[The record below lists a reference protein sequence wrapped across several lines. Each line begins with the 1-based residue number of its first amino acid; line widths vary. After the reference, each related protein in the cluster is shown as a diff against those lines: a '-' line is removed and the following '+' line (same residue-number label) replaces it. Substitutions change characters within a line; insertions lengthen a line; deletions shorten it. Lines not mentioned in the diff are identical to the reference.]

1 MQASLLPIGKQQFF
15 DSNGDPLS
23 GGKIY
28 FYETGTTTL
37 KDVYSSSSATIP
49 LSNPVVLD
57 SSGRA
62 EIWIDGF
69 YTMKV
74 YTSTDVLV
82 YSVDNISSQYYT
94 GGASSEW
101 IDFQSDATYVSTTQF
116 SVVGNYATSFEVGRR
131 IKAVFSGAT
140 YYGTITAVSV
150 AGSPVVTTVTVDM
163 DTTPLADPITSV
175 SYAILSSSNI
185 SLPTIPVATKSANY
199 TLLQSDYG
207 KTIILSGN
215 ATMLT
220 LPAANAVPTGF
231 KFEFLNVG
239 SNAATVVGTVNGCS
253 NRHFL
258 QYESANIF
266 SDGNAWRGLNLQNDA
281 PIGTIRAWHKSLGG
295 VPQVL
300 PFGWVEMTGQT
311 ISDAESP
318 LNGSNIANL
327 QTDRAYLTGSNVSG
341 DYQNQANATLF
352 THLHY
357 YDNKAIRRNASA
369 NGNNGTIPET
379 NPTYVAAR
387 SADVGANFFA
397 NAYFKCQSNANGDIG
412 FFDFAPRTNANG
424 NNANS
429 RTRDTSSYPGDADS
443 FPWGNSN
450 SSFVGTDANLGARLP
465 GIKVV
470 FIIKIK

>member
-1 MQASLLPIGKQQFF
+1 
-15 DSNGDPLS
+15 
-23 GGKIY
+23 
-28 FYETGTTTL
+28 
-37 KDVYSSSSATIP
+37 
-49 LSNPVVLD
+49 
-57 SSGRA
+57 
-62 EIWIDGF
+62 
-69 YTMKV
+69 MKV
-74 YTSTDVLV
+74 YTSADVLV

-101 IDFQSDATYVSTTQF
+101 VDFSGDATYVSTTSF

-131 IKAVFSGAT
+131 IKAIFSGAT
-140 YYGTITAVSV
+140 YYGTVTAVAV

-215 ATMLT
+215 ATTLT

-239 SNAATVVGTVNGCS
+239 SNAATLVGTVNGCA

-266 SDGNAWRGLNLQNDA
+266 SDGNAWRGFNLQNDA

-295 VPQVL
+295 VPQTL
-300 PFGWVEMTGQT
+300 PFGWAEMTGQT

-318 LNGSNIANL
+318 LNGQTLENL
-327 QTDRAYLTGSNVSG
+327 Q
-341 DYQNQANATLF
+341 
-352 THLHY
+352 
-357 YDNKAIRRNASA
+357 
-369 NGNNGTIPET
+369 NGTLNYLSGCNFSGQYKQTFHPGLFDHYHLNSNKILDK
-379 NPTYVAAR
+379 NIQGVAAANSNSGFIAAR
-387 SADVGANFFA
+387 ANDVGANDFA
-397 NAYFKCQSNANGDIG
+397 NATFKAQTNANGDIG
-412 FFDFAPRTNANG
+412 FFSFIPRTNSNSANING
-424 NNANS
+424 Q
-429 RTRDTSSYPGDADS
+429 T
-443 FPWGNSN
+443 FNSN
-450 SSFVGTDANLGARLP
+450 QGANIAYQGWTNPLANASNFANASSDFRLP
-465 GIKVV
+465 GMSVV
-470 FIIKIK
+470 YIIKIK